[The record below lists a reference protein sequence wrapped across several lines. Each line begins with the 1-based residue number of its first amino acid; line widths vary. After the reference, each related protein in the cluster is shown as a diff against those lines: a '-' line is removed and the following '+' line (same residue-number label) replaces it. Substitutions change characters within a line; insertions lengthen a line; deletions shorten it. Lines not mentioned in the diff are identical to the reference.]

1 MLRCVPLKVKVSI
14 NSSTTL
20 RTNRMHLSHDG
31 VQALDEGVYVSMK
44 VLSIFLDELVQ
55 LLFVRLL
62 ALASTSNHAITC
74 KHST

>member
-14 NSSTTL
+14 NSSKTL
-20 RTNRMHLSHDG
+20 RTNCTHLSHDG

-62 ALASTSNHAITC
+62 ALASTAKSC
-74 KHST
+74 YYM